1 MSRDRDGAMA
11 ATERRVEILKSAA
24 AAFRRRG
31 YHGASVDEIASAL
44 EMTKGNLYYYFRN
57 KEDILYACHEYSLD
71 ILLQLMRE
79 VQGQTIPA
87 DEKLRKLIL
96 AFVHLI
102 LDELQGTALTLD
114 PDALSPPLLGKVI
127 AKRDEFD
134 RGMRAIIR
142 QGMDEGLFAR
152 SDPKMMEFAIMG
164 AVNWISKWFD
174 PAGPMS
180 SQQIGEAF
188 ANYLVGQARVLDARL
203 ANAGD
208 LGSRS
213 GDHLIWRY
221 SAVWPGSSSST
232 SIPVPA
238 RCCLSISGVPV
249 SSGNVPQCI
258 GTTCRTPS
266 HFAAV
271 AAVSGPMVKRSP
283 IGRKPMSG
291 L

>member
-1 MSRDRDGAMA
+1 LEHVPDEPGSQRLMP
-11 ATERRVEILKSAA
+11 ATDRRVEILKSAA

-44 EMTKGNLYYYFRN
+44 AMTKGNLYYYFRN

-79 VQGQTIPA
+79 VQDEPLPA

-114 PDALSPPLLGKVI
+114 PEALSPPLLAKVI

-142 QGMDEGLFAR
+142 QGMDEGLFAGA
-152 SDPKMMEFAIMG
+152 DPKMMEFAIMG

-188 ANYLVGQARVLDARL
+188 ADYLVGRARV
-203 ANAGD
+203 
-208 LGSRS
+208 
-213 GDHLIWRY
+213 
-221 SAVWPGSSSST
+221 
-232 SIPVPA
+232 
-238 RCCLSISGVPV
+238 
-249 SSGNVPQCI
+249 
-258 GTTCRTPS
+258 
-266 HFAAV
+266 AAL
-271 AAVSGPMVKRSP
+271 K
-283 IGRKPMSG
+283 
-291 L
+291 